1 MTAGGATGPLGTDV
15 AAAEGSLEARPSDAS
30 DGSNRLLVG
39 TVFLTFTIAVANT
52 TSGAIAQPEIADA
65 FGAGAADVGA
75 IVFGY
80 STAFAIMTAIY
91 GSLARRFGLGRCLTF
106 GVLLVTAGAAVAV
119 VATDLT
125 MLIAARVVQGIGAGA
140 IPTLSMAL
148 ISRRMS
154 GQARARALG
163 INVAAVGMG
172 FAGGPLFGGILLEAF
187 GWRGAMALGLLVAPA
202 AFIFP
207 RLAPEPGDPRAH
219 LDVPG
224 MILLA
229 VAVGALVALV
239 NRLPLLGLGP
249 ATATIAAISV
259 VAFALLVIRS
269 RGRTEPALP
278 RAELAD
284 AVLRRAML
292 LGAFGQTAFF
302 GIIILAP
309 IVAARVH
316 EIGGFRLGLLLL
328 PMAALIALVS
338 PRNGLLVERI
348 GRGATTTVS
357 MSIIALGAGILAWQG
372 PGASVVVLEVGLVVA
387 GVGFSLLGAP
397 LVNEVSRRFPDAQRS
412 IALGVYNLAFFIGSA
427 SGGAIATGFVQSGVE
442 LEVFGGRPLPGAST
456 GLFLLAAL
464 PLVVIAYDRFWPVVA
479 RQPAAAPS
487 DVGSAPG
494 AADSAATASK
504 IRP

>member
-1 MTAGGATGPLGTDV
+1 MET
-15 AAAEGSLEARPSDAS
+15 RPSDAS
-30 DGSNRLLVG
+30 AGSNRLLVG

-80 STAFAIMTAIY
+80 GTAFAIMTAIY

-119 VATDLT
+119 VASDLA

-148 ISRRMS
+148 ISRRLS
-154 GQARARALG
+154 GPARARALG

-207 RLAPEPGDPRAH
+207 RLAPEPGDRHAR

-229 VAVGALVALV
+229 VAVGALVAFV
-239 NRLPLLGLGP
+239 NRAPLLGLGT
-249 ATATIAAISV
+249 ATAAIV
-259 VAFALLVIRS
+259 AIGIGAFALLVIRS
-269 RGRTEPALP
+269 RGRAEPALP
-278 RAELAD
+278 RAQLAD
-284 AVLRRAML
+284 PVLRRAML
-292 LGAFGQTAFF
+292 LGSVGQTAFF

-328 PMAALIALVS
+328 PMAALIAIVS

-348 GRGATTTVS
+348 GRRATTTVS
-357 MSIIALGAGILAWQG
+357 MSVVALGAGILAWQG
-372 PGASVVVLEVGLVVA
+372 PGAPVLVLEAGLVVA
-387 GVGFSLLGAP
+387 GAGFGLLGAP

-412 IALGVYNLAFFIGSA
+412 VALGAYNLAFFIGSA
-427 SGGAIATGFVQSGVE
+427 SGGAVATGFVQSGVE
-442 LEVFGGRPLPGAST
+442 LELFGERPLAGAST
-456 GLFLLAAL
+456 GLLLLAAL
-464 PLVVIAYDRFWPVVA
+464 PLAAIAYDRLRPAVA
-479 RQPAAAPS
+479 RRPAAATS
-487 DVGSAPG
+487 DSGFDPG